1 MIYIIKIITG
11 YIFYLSTEK
20 KKLKIDNTMKI
31 LLSRLILSI
40 SFPLLVEYMV
50 DFVFTILGF
59 HNSFSTSFLLI
70 NDMHHTLND
79 YIIV

>member
-20 KKLKIDNTMKI
+20 KLKINNTMKI
-31 LLSRLILSI
+31 LISRLILSI
-40 SFPLLVEYMV
+40 SFPLLVEYVV

-70 NDMHHTLND
+70 SDMHHTLND